1 MSKEKISFY
10 VSLILSSVFLITA
23 CASIPKES
31 IELSVTVGRDISAM
45 QKAHLELLDVFYN
58 RLISDVNRFID
69 EVYVPYQTDR
79 IMDEFGNELL
89 KENSKGEKEIDL
101 EKTKIILEEL
111 HYEIEDY
118 RNSKL
123 KPLLH
128 QRDSIKQNL
137 IDAYN
142 RIIYANSIVTAHL
155 ASVLKVNDVQNE
167 ILLKMNLGNLQQ
179 NISTK
184 LSTFSEA
191 VSKLTEKIK
200 SKKENTEKII
210 EQFDKLFGDII
221 K

>member
-1 MSKEKISFY
+1 
-10 VSLILSSVFLITA
+10 
-23 CASIPKES
+23 
-31 IELSVTVGRDISAM
+31 
-45 QKAHLELLDVFYN
+45 
-58 RLISDVNRFID
+58 
-69 EVYVPYQTDR
+69 
-79 IMDEFGNELL
+79 
-89 KENSKGEKEIDL
+89 
-101 EKTKIILEEL
+101 
-111 HYEIEDY
+111 
-118 RNSKL
+118 L

-155 ASVLKVNDVQNE
+155 ASVLKVKDVQNE

-184 LSTFSEA
+184 LLTFSDA

-210 EQFDKLFGDII
+210 EQFNKLVGDII